1 MLKAKDIQAIRDSWQ
16 ISVNGVEL
24 GEAFITNAEGITAEP
39 TKPPK
44 PIDISFSVDMDKER
58 YEEFAAVFKLYDESI
73 KLQRTINGIIHA
85 YAEKTAES
93 IGNPLDYYR
102 HLCHNGNCAL
112 AYIAMIK
119 KRKRI
124 FGI

>member
-1 MLKAKDIQAIRDSWQ
+1 
-16 ISVNGVEL
+16 
-24 GEAFITNAEGITAEP
+24 
-39 TKPPK
+39 
-44 PIDISFSVDMDKER
+44 MDKER

-73 KLQRTINGIIHA
+73 KLRRDINGLIHV

-93 IGNPLDYYR
+93 IGKPLDFYR

-119 KRKRI
+119 KRKRYSEYEI
-124 FGI
+124 MRNFAKERSGRVEVFTHCLSPCFFKQYNV

>member
-16 ISVNGVEL
+16 ISVNGVGL
-24 GEAFITNAEGITAEP
+24 GEAFITDAEGITAEP
-39 TKPPK
+39 SKPPK
-44 PIDISFSVDMDKER
+44 PIDISFSFDMDKER
-58 YEEFAAVFKLYDESI
+58 YDEFAAAFGLYDESMR
-73 KLQRTINGIIHA
+73 LMRDINGIIHV
-85 YAEKTAES
+85 YAEKTAENL
-93 IGNPLDYYR
+93 GNPLDYYR
-102 HLCHNGNCAL
+102 QLCHNGNCAL